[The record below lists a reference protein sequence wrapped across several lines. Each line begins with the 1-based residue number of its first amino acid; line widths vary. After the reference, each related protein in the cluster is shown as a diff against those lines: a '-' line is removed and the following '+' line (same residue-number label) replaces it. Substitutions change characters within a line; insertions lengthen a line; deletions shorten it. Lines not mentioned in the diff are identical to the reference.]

1 MKFLSKIIAFAVIA
15 SVSVAC
21 GRDARNDLDSQSE
34 KGEQTGFGGSDKTN
48 GESTAGNNSMTEDST
63 NMHSMHGM
71 DDTKFFKTASDGGLL
86 EVRLGKLATQNG
98 SSTKVIEFG
107 RTMVIDHEKANS
119 ELKNFADG
127 LNISIPDA
135 LSETSQNKYNE
146 LAQKKGNDFDQA
158 YATLMVASH
167 QETIELFRTLYN
179 SGGEQRLREWAE
191 AKIPNLEHH
200 LQMAQMLQ
208 VGANGS
214 NGQ

>member
-1 MKFLSKIIAFAVIA
+1 MKFLSKIIGFAVIV
-15 SVSVAC
+15 SVAVAC
-21 GRDARNDLDSQSE
+21 GRDASNDVDSQSE

-48 GESTAGNNSMTEDST
+48 GESTVGNNSMTEDST
-63 NMHSMHGM
+63 NTNSIRGI
-71 DDTKFFKTASDGGLL
+71 DDTQFVKTAADGGLL

-98 SSTKVIEFG
+98 SSTKVKEFA

-119 ELKNFADG
+119 ELKNLANG

-158 YATLMVASH
+158 YATMMVTSH
-167 QETIELFRTLYN
+167 QETIELFRTVYN

-200 LQMAQMLQ
+200 LQMAQLLQ